1 MAGTNVC
8 KATANCEHMR
18 TLCNPRRHCILG
30 KLGGR
35 FWRERRFS
43 VFVHNRFDTG
53 RANLNDGPPKMS
65 LIKLFPFSN
74 NSIRVGQ
81 FLIANIKSHYLSIL
95 KWQSTFPSANP
106 RFTPCLPHHSRKCCS
121 RTNCTFENKLGRQ
134 GTNLVYLYTQY
145 ISDC

>member
-1 MAGTNVC
+1 
-8 KATANCEHMR
+8 MR

-35 FWRERRFS
+35 FWRERWFS

-121 RTNCTFENKLGRQ
+121 RTNCTFGRSLVIEVPLLIPNRFRIIRSRLRTVLGVQ
-134 GTNLVYLYTQY
+134 
-145 ISDC
+145 